1 MTTSALTPTDTAPTP
16 PVPDKPNISDRS
28 WIATQTI
35 GTSTQR
41 TTQLTQTSTT
51 LSTDH
56 STSGRTVAS
65 SVPRHEGPRRDCPT
79 GRVLHFN
86 GAKSVF
92 RCWPG
97 GAACG
102 FDRHERPAAGFMRQN
117 WVVDLR
123 AARLLV
129 FGVLVVIGSLAPSR
143 GRPVTEAP
151 VTWLIFVD
159 DLHINLRDTGLVR
172 KLLTSIATD
181 LIRDGDSFAV
191 RSSGPSDLSITLS
204 SNRALLD
211 AAIPKV
217 SYVGLELTDVVG
229 PETNDEVRYRAE
241 FAGTAAV
248 EMLNA
253 LPRGTIGRAAMLY
266 ISNGYFLIPAD
277 ATVAGLLRMAQRS
290 AITVFALSP
299 RGLRRAPQ
307 VTSSGGPAL
316 SARYCDDAMLNSL
329 RAIAEATGGFAIE
342 EADFADTLQR
352 IARAMR

>member
-1 MTTSALTPTDTAPTP
+1 
-16 PVPDKPNISDRS
+16 
-28 WIATQTI
+28 
-35 GTSTQR
+35 
-41 TTQLTQTSTT
+41 
-51 LSTDH
+51 
-56 STSGRTVAS
+56 
-65 SVPRHEGPRRDCPT
+65 
-79 GRVLHFN
+79 
-86 GAKSVF
+86 
-92 RCWPG
+92 
-97 GAACG
+97 
-102 FDRHERPAAGFMRQN
+102 
-117 WVVDLR
+117 
-123 AARLLV
+123 
-129 FGVLVVIGSLAPSR
+129 
-143 GRPVTEAP
+143 
-151 VTWLIFVD
+151 
-159 DLHINLRDTGLVR
+159 LVR

-241 FAGTAAV
+241 FAATAAV

-277 ATVAGLLRMAQRS
+277 ATVAGLLRTAQRS

-316 SARYCDDAMLNSL
+316 SARYRDDAMLNSL